1 MYVGVKDDKTNEI
14 LREMAIQKVRE
25 HMEKTHREAL
35 LELDNRFGRMVDECV
50 LEVKRFDVQRG
61 ELLQLFREPQ
71 IERRKQPA
79 TGHLPEKEFVP
90 CNSML
95 TDLFEVKHIRTIYH
109 IFIVILIMLLLNT
122 LVHDLVAYGRYESFR
137 NY

>member
-1 MYVGVKDDKTNEI
+1 MCVGVKDDKTNEI

-35 LELDNRFGRMVDECV
+35 MEMDNRFSRMVDECV
-50 LEVKRFDVQRG
+50 YEVKRFDVQRG
-61 ELLQLFREPQ
+61 ELLQLFREPET
-71 IERRKQPA
+71 ERRKQPV
-79 TGHLPEKEFVP
+79 TGRQLPEKEFVP

-95 TDLFEVKHIRTIYH
+95 TDLFEVKHIRTIYN

-122 LVHDLVAYGRYESFR
+122 LVHDLVAYGR
-137 NY
+137 

>member
-1 MYVGVKDDKTNEI
+1 MSIGVKDDKTNEI

-35 LELDNRFGRMVDECV
+35 LDLDNRFSRMVDECV
-50 LEVKRFDVQRG
+50 CEVKRFDVQRG
-61 ELLQLFREPQ
+61 ELLQLFREPDT
-71 IERRKQPA
+71 ERRRPPV
-79 TGHLPEKEFVP
+79 TGQLPEKEFVP

-95 TDLFEVKHIRTIYH
+95 TDLFEVKHIRTIYN

-122 LVHDLVAYGRYESFR
+122 LVHDLVAYGRYEAQLGI
-137 NY
+137 